1 MMKRVKA
8 GMLVDALVSH
18 LRLHGVPDISP
29 QTVALSPV
37 RCSLG
42 GLEIMWCK
50 KARPFKGKKP
60 CQLID
65 IWVSGGE
72 KVFSASFYPLD
83 VVKFKAG
90 RWADDLLN
98 ALWAMEDSA

>member
-1 MMKRVKA
+1 MMKRAKA

-18 LRLHGVPDISP
+18 LHLHGVADISP
-29 QTVALSPV
+29 KTVALSPV
-37 RCSLG
+37 RCSFA

-50 KARPFKGKKP
+50 TARPFKGKKP

-65 IWVSGGE
+65 IWVCGGE

-90 RWADDLLN
+90 RWVDDLLN
-98 ALWAMEDSA
+98 ALWAMEVAA